1 MVGSTLHDKRYGLE
15 EEESSKRLGFLF
27 MKVGPDNQKARARW
41 QLGWFQIL
49 RNKAK
54 DFMGSVFLGD
64 SDRSLDPTPIPKA
77 SIII

>member
-1 MVGSTLHDKRYGLE
+1 
-15 EEESSKRLGFLF
+15 